1 MNSAIA
7 KQRLRSHAITRAG
20 LRRPEDVVRWLGAV
34 QAQEYEPAKWALGLR
49 LNDNAVDA
57 DVERAFDDG
66 RILRTHV
73 MRPTWHFVTPADIR
87 WLLELTGPRVQL
99 RMTPYNRHLELDA
112 RTFARGLKAFERTLR
127 DHQYLTRIELS
138 ERLAD
143 AGLPMTGQ
151 RLAHVTME
159 AELEGVICSGPRR
172 GKKFT
177 YALLAERAPGA
188 RRLSRDESLATLTR
202 RFFRSHGPATVRDFV
217 WWSGLTTA
225 DARRGLEINK
235 ARRED
240 MDGKAYWTVGPPP
253 PAATRDH
260 RVHLLPIYD
269 EYIVA
274 YRDREAVPHTTHH
287 TVGNRTQLTIFQH
300 ALIVDG
306 QVAGTWRTTPAQRGA
321 TTIVPLRRLKADE
334 RQALAEAV
342 LRYERFVNADKIAP

>member
-7 KQRLRSHAITRAG
+7 KQRLLSHRITRTG
-20 LRRPEDVVRWLGAV
+20 LRRPEDVVGWLGAV

-49 LNDNAVDA
+49 LRDNAVDA

-87 WLLELTGPRVQL
+87 WLLELTGPRVQQ

-112 RTFARGLKAFERTLR
+112 RTFARALKAFERALR
-127 DHQYLTRIELS
+127 DHQHLTRIELS

-143 AGLPMTGQ
+143 AGIPMRGQ

-159 AELEGVICSGPRR
+159 AELEGVVCSGPRR
-172 GKKFT
+172 GRKFT
-177 YALLAERAPGA
+177 YALLAERAPNA
-188 RRLSRDESLATLTR
+188 PRLSRDEALAALTR
-202 RFFRSHGPATVRDFV
+202 RFFKSHGPATVRDFV

-225 DARRGLEINK
+225 DAKRGLEINK
-235 ARRED
+235 ARQEHI
-240 MDGKAYWTVGPPP
+240 DGKTYWTIGPPP
-253 PAATRDH
+253 PVPTRDH

-274 YRDREAVPHTTHH
+274 YRDREAVPHTTHQ
-287 TVGNRTQLTIFQH
+287 TVGDRTQLTIFQH

-306 QVAGTWRTTPAQRGA
+306 QVAGTWRTTPSQPGA
-321 TTIVPLRRLKADE
+321 AAIVPLRRLKADE
-334 RQALAEAV
+334 RGALAEAV
-342 LRYERFVNADKIAP
+342 LRYQRFVKADKIAP

>member
-7 KQRLRSHAITRAG
+7 KQRLHNHRITRAG
-20 LRRPEDVVRWLGAV
+20 LRRPEDVVSWLGAV

-49 LNDNAVDA
+49 LKDNAVDA
-57 DVERAFDDG
+57 DVEHAFDEG

-73 MRPTWHFVTPADIR
+73 LRPTWHFVAPADIR
-87 WLLELTGPRVQL
+87 WLLELTGPRVQQ

-112 RTFARGLKAFERTLR
+112 RTFARGLKTFERALR

-143 AGLPMTGQ
+143 GGMPMTGQ

-159 AELEGVICSGPRR
+159 AELEGVVCSGPRR
-172 GKKFT
+172 GNKFT
-177 YALLAERAPGA
+177 YALLAERAPDA
-188 RRLSRDESLATLTR
+188 PRLSRDEALAVLTR
-202 RFFRSHGPATVRDFV
+202 RFFKSHGPATVRDFV

-225 DARRGLEINK
+225 DAKRGLEINK

-240 MDGKAYWTVGPPP
+240 IDGRIYWTIGPPL
-253 PAATRDH
+253 PAVTRDR

-274 YRDREAVPHTTHH
+274 YRDREAVPHTTHQ

-306 QVAGTWRTTPAQRGA
+306 QVAGTWRTTPARRGA
-321 TTIVPLRRLKADE
+321 ATIVPLRRLKADE
-334 RQALAEAV
+334 RQALADAV
-342 LRYERFVNADKIAP
+342 HRYERFVNADKIAL